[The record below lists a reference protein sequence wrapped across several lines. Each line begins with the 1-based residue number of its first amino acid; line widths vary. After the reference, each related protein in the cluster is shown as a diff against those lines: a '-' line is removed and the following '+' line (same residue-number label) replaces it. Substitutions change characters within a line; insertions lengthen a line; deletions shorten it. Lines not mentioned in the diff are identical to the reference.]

1 MKFSNSTNF
10 EFNTIFIG
18 TQPPLN
24 ILVVGNPGAGKSTL
38 LNTILKMKVFKSG
51 VSIGTG
57 MTFDF
62 DLFCNEEDGIT
73 YMDTPGL
80 NDISKRQQAADAIT
94 TALKHS
100 GQYKVFFVA
109 TLEQGRLKPDDI
121 TLLQLILN
129 SAPDLTS
136 YGFVFN
142 QVIPNVKRQL
152 GEEKDV
158 LDVLLKGGV
167 PKDRLPTSTIVLSR
181 VDEID
186 GEHDRYIQDAQ
197 DFLQFVKD
205 SRPVVIHPNRVENI
219 STEKFYQIF
228 NMAP

>member
-1 MKFSNSTNF
+1 MKWFCLISRLVFEPVSTSGAEIWNISIPELVPNQNF
-10 EFNTIFIG
+10 ICIG

-57 MTFDF
+57 MTFNF

-121 TLLQLILN
+121 
-129 SAPDLTS
+129 
-136 YGFVFN
+136 
-142 QVIPNVKRQL
+142 R
-152 GEEKDV
+152 
-158 LDVLLKGGV
+158 
-167 PKDRLPTSTIVLSR
+167 
-181 VDEID
+181 
-186 GEHDRYIQDAQ
+186 
-197 DFLQFVKD
+197 
-205 SRPVVIHPNRVENI
+205 
-219 STEKFYQIF
+219 
-228 NMAP
+228 